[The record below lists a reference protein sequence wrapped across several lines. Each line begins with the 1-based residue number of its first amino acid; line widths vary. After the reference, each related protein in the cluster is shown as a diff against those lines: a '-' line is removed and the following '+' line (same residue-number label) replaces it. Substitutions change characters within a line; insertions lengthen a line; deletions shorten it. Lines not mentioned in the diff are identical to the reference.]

1 MCRFS
6 MRKLATFLLLFVVFT
21 AAAGDFLKSLPKV
34 SATIAGYES
43 ADSVAERLSTL
54 PLCPAEG
61 LWQMTDG
68 GALFAIERNSP
79 STDLAPSRMRL
90 VMVRSPWRTVRPGTL
105 IGHLQPTPKPGVYE
119 ARLYTD
125 FALRTGLSIPRGFT
139 LTLNSDASIM
149 TIEPFKFFLKVN
161 VFRLLPYMYRR
172 VIEPQQSRPGGL
184 TGAVKVA
191 PATDGHPLSPVY
203 L

>member
-1 MCRFS
+1 MKKC
-6 MRKLATFLLLFVVFT
+6 FLPVLFMLVAV
-21 AAAGDFLKSLPKV
+21 AAHAGVFLKELPGV
-34 SATIAGYES
+34 STVLSGYDCT
-43 ADSVAERLSTL
+43 DSVARRLESL

-61 LWQMTDG
+61 IWQMTDD
-68 GALFAIERNSP
+68 GALFAIERAEP
-79 STDLAPSRMRL
+79 VTTLAPARMRM
-90 VMVRSPWRTVRPGTL
+90 VMLRSPWRTVRPGTV

-125 FALRTGLSIPRGFT
+125 FARRTGLSIPRGFT
-139 LTLNSDASIM
+139 LTLNSEGSTM
-149 TIEPFKFFLKVN
+149 TIQPFKFILKVN

-172 VIEPQQSRPGGL
+172 LIEPQKSRPDGL
-184 TGAVKVA
+184 SGAVKVA

>member
-1 MCRFS
+1 
-6 MRKLATFLLLFVVFT
+6 MRKLAVVLLLFVAFT
-21 AAAGDFLKSLPKV
+21 AAAGGFLKALPKV
-34 SATIAGYES
+34 STILPGYEG
-43 ADSVAERLSTL
+43 ADSVVTRLSEL

-68 GALFAIERNSP
+68 GALFAIERSEP
-79 STDLAPSRMRL
+79 STDLAPAQMRM
-90 VMVRSPWRTVRPGTL
+90 VMVRSPWRTVRPGTV

-125 FALRTGLSIPRGFT
+125 FALRTGLSVPRGFT
-139 LTLNSDASIM
+139 LTLNSEGSIM

-172 VIEPQQSRPGGL
+172 IIEPQQSRPSGL
-184 TGAVKVA
+184 SGAVKVA

>member
-1 MCRFS
+1 MKR
-6 MRKLATFLLLFVVFT
+6 LLPILLFCVSF
-21 AAAGDFLKSLPKV
+21 AATGGNFLKSLPGV
-34 SATIAGYES
+34 SETLPGYES
-43 ADSVAERLSTL
+43 ADSVARRLGSL
-54 PLCPAEG
+54 PLCPIEG

-68 GALFAIERNSP
+68 GALFAVERADH
-79 STDLAPSRMRL
+79 STKIAPVRLRMI
-90 VMVRSPWRTVRPGTL
+90 MVRSPRRSIRPGTV

-119 ARLYTD
+119 ARLYSD
-125 FALRTGLSIPRGFT
+125 MARRAGLSVPRGFT
-139 LTLNSDASIM
+139 LTLNADASTM
-149 TIEPFKFFLKVN
+149 TIEPFRFFLKVN

-172 VIEPQQSRPGGL
+172 IIEPQKSRPDGL

>member
-1 MCRFS
+1 MKR
-6 MRKLATFLLLFVVFT
+6 LLPILLLCVAF
-21 AAAGDFLKSLPKV
+21 AARGDNFLKSLPGV
-34 SATIAGYES
+34 SATLTGYES
-43 ADSVAERLSTL
+43 ADSVARRLQTL

-68 GALFAIERNSP
+68 GALFAIERAEP
-79 STDLAPSRMRL
+79 STKLAPARLRM
-90 VMVRSPWRTVRPGTL
+90 VMVRSPRRSVRPGTV

-119 ARLYTD
+119 ARLYSD
-125 FALRTGLSIPRGFT
+125 LARRSGLSVPRGFT
-139 LTLNSDASIM
+139 LTLNADASTM
-149 TIEPFKFFLKVN
+149 TIEPFRFILKVN

-172 VIEPQQSRPGGL
+172 IIEPQKSRPDGL
-184 TGAVKVA
+184 VGAVKVA

>member
-1 MCRFS
+1 
-6 MRKLATFLLLFVVFT
+6 MRRLSAIILIMWALG
-21 AAAGDFLKSLPKV
+21 ASAGGFLKSLPKV
-34 SATIAGYES
+34 SATLAGYES
-43 ADSVAERLSTL
+43 PDSVAERLSTL

-79 STDLAPSRMRL
+79 STDLAPAQMRM
-90 VMVRSPWRTVRPGTL
+90 VMVRSPWRTIRPGTV

-161 VFRLLPYMYRR
+161 VFKLLPYMYRR
-172 VIEPQQSRPGGL
+172 VIEPQQTRPSGL

-191 PATDGHPLSPVY
+191 PAVDGHPLSPVY